1 MVLSKRERIILIA
14 TLACIGLFVVN
25 KFVVEPV
32 QAKLD
37 EMEAQRQQLLGDLNE
52 AELLIGNHR
61 RMQKK
66 WKAMLSDGL
75 RNDTQAESRVL
86 GALREWSGA
95 AGLALS
101 SIKPERLSSDRGLQ
115 EMIFTVAGKGTLDS
129 VARFLWQIEM
139 AALPVKI
146 KDMQLGSSSESG
158 DSMSLQLHLSAL
170 YLGTQEK
177 QLDTEQPEVKD
188 EEGL

>member
-14 TLACIGLFVVN
+14 AITCVGLFVVN
-25 KFVVEPV
+25 RFVVEPV

-37 EMEAQRQQLLGDLNE
+37 ELEAQRQQLLGDLNE
-52 AELLIGNHR
+52 AELLIGNHG

-75 RNDTQAESRVL
+75 RSDTEAESRVL
-86 GALREWSGA
+86 SALRQWSGA

-101 SIKPERLSSDRGLQ
+101 SIKPERVSSDGGLQ

-129 VARFLWQIEM
+129 VARFLWQIET

-146 KDMQLGSSSESG
+146 KDMQLGSSSELG

-170 YLGTQEK
+170 YLGAQK
-177 QLDTEQPEVKD
+177 RQLDTEQPEAND
-188 EEGL
+188 EEVL

>member
-1 MVLSKRERIILIA
+1 MVLSKRERIMLIG
-14 TLACIGLFVVN
+14 TLACIGLFIVN
-25 KFVVEPV
+25 RFVVEPV

-37 EMEAQRQQLLGDLNE
+37 ELEAHRQQLLGDLNE

-61 RMQKK
+61 RMQEK

-75 RNDTQAESRVL
+75 RSDTEAESRVL

-101 SIKPERLSSDRGLQ
+101 SIKPERVSSDGGLQ

-129 VARFLWQIEM
+129 VARFLWQIET

-170 YLGTQEK
+170 YLGTQQR
-177 QLDTEQPEVKD
+177 QLDNKQPEVKD

>member
-1 MVLSKRERIILIA
+1 MGLSKRERIILIA
-14 TLACIGLFVVN
+14 TLVCVGLFVVN

-37 EMEAQRQQLLGDLNE
+37 ELESQRQQLMGDLNE
-52 AELLIGNHR
+52 GKLLIGNHR
-61 RMQKK
+61 RMQGK

-75 RNDTQAESRVL
+75 RNDAEAESRVL
-86 GALREWSGA
+86 GALREWSGV

-101 SIKPERLSSDRGLQ
+101 SIKPERISSDRGLQ

-129 VARFLWQIEM
+129 VARFLWQIET

-170 YLGTQEK
+170 YLGTQKK
-177 QLDTEQPEVKD
+177 QSNSGQPEVKD

>member
-14 TLACIGLFVVN
+14 AIACVGFFVVN
-25 KFVVEPV
+25 RFVVEPV
-32 QAKLD
+32 QVKLD
-37 EMEAQRQQLLGDLNE
+37 ELEAQRQQLLGDLSE

-61 RMQKK
+61 RMQAK
-66 WKAMLSDGL
+66 WKAILSHGL
-75 RNDTQAESRVL
+75 RSDTEAESRVL
-86 GALREWSGA
+86 SALRQWSGA

-101 SIKPERLSSDRGLQ
+101 SIKPERISSDRGLQ

-129 VARFLWQIEM
+129 VARFLWQIET

-146 KDMQLGSSSESG
+146 KDMQLGSSSELG

-170 YLGTQEK
+170 YLGTQKK
-177 QLDTEQPEVKD
+177 QLDTEQPEAND
-188 EEGL
+188 EEVL

>member
-14 TLACIGLFVVN
+14 AIACVGLFVVN

-75 RNDTQAESRVL
+75 RSDTEAESRVL
-86 GALREWSGA
+86 GALRQWSGA

-101 SIKPERLSSDRGLQ
+101 SIKPERVSSDRGLQ

-129 VARFLWQIEM
+129 VARFLWQIET

-146 KDMQLGSSSESG
+146 KDMQLGSSSELG

-170 YLGTQEK
+170 YLGTQKK
-177 QLDTEQPEVKD
+177 QLDTEQPEAND
-188 EEGL
+188 EEVL

>member
-14 TLACIGLFVVN
+14 TLASVGLFIVN
-25 KFVVEPV
+25 TFVIEPV

-37 EMEAQRQQLLGDLNE
+37 EMESQRQQLLGELNE
-52 AELLIGNHR
+52 GEMLIGNHR
-61 RMQKK
+61 RMQEK
-66 WKAMLSDGL
+66 WKVMLSDGL
-75 RNDTQAESRVL
+75 RNDAEAESRVL
-86 GALREWSGA
+86 SALREWSGA
-95 AGLALS
+95 ASLALS
-101 SIKPERLSSDRGLQ
+101 SIKPERVASDKGLQ
-115 EMIFTVAGKGTLDS
+115 EMIFTVAGKGSLDS
-129 VARFLWQIEM
+129 VARFLWQIET

-170 YLGTQEK
+170 YLGTQKK
-177 QLDTEQPEVKD
+177 QLDTRQSEVKD